1 MQQSRGGGG
10 QDARHAQKNQAQ
22 IKAHNEAVV
31 PMDAIHKALTDA
43 PQRHQ
48 LEQILGGDGDIGD
61 LPCDGGAGGDGD
73 TGIGL
78 RQGRGVV
85 DAVTDHDDRVSGGT
99 LPADEVCLI
108 LRQDLGVELVHP
120 YLLRHTGGGT
130 AVVAGHHDHLA
141 DAAVVERT
149 DGVLGLGPKGIVD
162 TDHRR

>member
-1 MQQSRGGGG
+1 MRRSVTSWNRSSEVMVISEISRAM
-10 QDARHAQKNQAQ
+10 ARRWRWRY
-22 IKAHNEAVV
+22 
-31 PMDAIHKALTDA
+31 
-43 PQRHQ
+43 RHR
-48 LEQILGGDGDIGD
+48 
-61 LPCDGGAGGDGD
+61 
-73 TGIGL
+73 L
-78 RQGRGVV
+78 RQSRGVV

-149 DGVLGLGPKGIVD
+149 DGVLGLGPKIA
-162 TDHRR
+162 R

>member
-1 MQQSRGGGG
+1 MRRSVTSWNRSSEVMVISEISR
-10 QDARHAQKNQAQ
+10 AMAAPV
-22 IKAHNEAVV
+22 E
-31 PMDAIHKALTDA
+31 MAIPASASDRA
-43 PQRHQ
+43 
-48 LEQILGGDGDIGD
+48 
-61 LPCDGGAGGDGD
+61 
-73 TGIGL
+73 
-78 RQGRGVV
+78 GVV